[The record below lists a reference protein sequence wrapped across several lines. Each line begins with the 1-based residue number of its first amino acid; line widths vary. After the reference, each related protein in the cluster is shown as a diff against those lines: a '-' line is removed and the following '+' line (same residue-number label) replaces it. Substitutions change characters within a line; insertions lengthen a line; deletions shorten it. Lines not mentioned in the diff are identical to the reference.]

1 MSRPASATS
10 SIGFACVLTGFFL
23 ILIFATRLWAS
34 LRSATGGPDWLAT
47 AGLAGVVFY
56 LGADVTRFMF
66 SDARNLAVGH
76 HLQRAEAVALFDV
89 SNALTPIAWMGI
101 AMFLIPS
108 SLSAVRSRAL
118 PAWLAWIGLVIGV
131 ANLVWAWLPPGGTST
146 PAEDAFILWLIA
158 TGVVLIRRSW
168 VRAASAIDSGPVART
183 DAR

>member
-1 MSRPASATS
+1 
-10 SIGFACVLTGFFL
+10 
-23 ILIFATRLWAS
+23 
-34 LRSATGGPDWLAT
+34 
-47 AGLAGVVFY
+47 
-56 LGADVTRFMF
+56 MF
-66 SDARNLAVGH
+66 SDARNLAIGH
-76 HLQRAEAVALFDV
+76 HLQPAEAVAFFDV
-89 SNALTPIAWMGI
+89 SNALTPMAWMGI

-146 PAEDAFILWLIA
+146 PAEDAFLLWLIA

-168 VRAASAIDSGPVART
+168 LRPAPANDSGPIART